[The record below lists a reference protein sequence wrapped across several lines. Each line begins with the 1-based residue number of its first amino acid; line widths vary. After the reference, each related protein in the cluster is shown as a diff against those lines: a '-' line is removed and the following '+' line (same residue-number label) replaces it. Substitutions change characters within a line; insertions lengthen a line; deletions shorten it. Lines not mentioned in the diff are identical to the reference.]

1 MNYGLAYAVGFH
13 PWEDLAEHPPFAGKL
28 LELVAREEA
37 GEPPY
42 GPALDLGTG
51 SAVWGVRLAQRG
63 WEVTG
68 VDLVEKALAR
78 ARERI
83 AAAGVEMRLVRGDV
97 TALRAAEVGG
107 GFRLVLDT
115 GTFHGLGAA
124 EQQAMGREV
133 SAVAAADATVLLDCF
148 APPAARAAAARREP
162 GRGRGGV
169 PGLGGDRRRG
179 RGQRARRARAP
190 VQVRRAVLSSASMRL
205 ELTQRFPVPLR
216 EGFDYIVDPGNW
228 PAYWPD
234 LDPRAAGLAVAGAG
248 GSRRRRDAAARPPR
262 RAAR

>member
-1 MNYGLAYAVGFH
+1 MAGDAYYVPPGHTPVHLRGRGDRRVQPDRRARADDPGRAREPGCAGMNYGLAYAVGFH

-37 GEPPY
+37 GQPPY

-83 AAAGVEMRLVRGDV
+83 AAAGVDMRLVRGDV
-97 TALRAAEVGG
+97 TALRAADVGG

-124 EQQAMGREV
+124 EQAGDGARGERGRG
-133 SAVAAADATVLLDCF
+133 ARRDGAARLLR
-148 APPAARAAAARREP
+148 AAAARAAAARREP
-162 GRGRGGV
+162 GRGRGA
-169 PGLGGDRRRG
+169 RSRAG
-179 RGQRARRARAP
+179 R
-190 VQVRRAVLSSASMRL
+190 
-205 ELTQRFPVPLR
+205 
-216 EGFDYIVDPGNW
+216 
-228 PAYWPD
+228 
-234 LDPRAAGLAVAGAG
+234 
-248 GSRRRRDAAARPPR
+248 
-262 RAAR
+262 

>member
-37 GEPPY
+37 GHEPPY

-51 SAVWGVRLAQRG
+51 SAVWGVQLAQRG

-97 TALRAAEVGG
+97 TALRAADVGA

-115 GTFHGLGAA
+115 GHVPRARRGGAGGDGPRG
-124 EQQAMGREV
+124 QRGRR
-133 SAVAAADATVLLDCF
+133 ARRDRAARLLR
-148 APPAARAAAARREP
+148 AAAARAAAARR
-162 GRGRGGV
+162 
-169 PGLGGDRRRG
+169 
-179 RGQRARRARAP
+179 RAGP
-190 VQVRRAVLSSASMRL
+190 
-205 ELTQRFPVPLR
+205 P
-216 EGFDYIVDPGNW
+216 
-228 PAYWPD
+228 
-234 LDPRAAGLAVAGAG
+234 
-248 GSRRRRDAAARPPR
+248 SRRRS
-262 RAAR
+262 RAGR